1 MPFFSVN
8 KNTNLCCGFAKKKRD
23 FFFRRNE
30 YFFVFCFLR
39 HYLEIQSR
47 QSSIKRG
54 DFGIVN
60 IVQEAPTNFPESE
73 ITLTSEQTS
82 DVHDESRKFSI
93 LSLVLRSINEQTKT
107 NSAVR
112 RAESIPLSERLSKS
126 KSIPDQARALA
137 QALKQ
142 AVVQPIRRSIRRR
155 KTSQNGPQSG
165 QFSVE
170 LSMESTDSTS
180 PIPST
185 PPLPLKPTRQTDES
199 SSASSFEIPSS
210 LSPPAKP
217 PRHFSLYCAEE
228 ILAAAEVNEEQQQQ
242 QQQQDEDEDENEKDL
257 IQETDEL
264 VKKVWNLVESFPS
277 TTKDAIP
284 KELIQFADELAKKI
298 LHQCQS
304 RISHQIDAS
313 HPSQS
318 IVSMHISP
326 VQRTLRPSMI
336 VSHESSRPIVSPIL
350 DIVTSTSTPFVTTSV
365 RVTSP
370 SALRMSSDTTVTILT
385 TKSSR
390 RDSVAS
396 SSTITVTT
404 DRNDSEND
412 DNDSD
417 NQHNNN
423 NDDDDDDDEQTSTIY
438 QSADYYPSSTTSPS
452 YVSAASTFNRSG
464 TATPIERR
472 DSQRTENDDLLD
484 LERLSQGRRR

>member
-8 KNTNLCCGFAKKKRD
+8 KNTNLCCGFAKKKQ
-23 FFFRRNE
+23 
-30 YFFVFCFLR
+30 
-39 HYLEIQSR
+39 IQSR

-93 LSLVLRSINEQTKT
+93 LSLVLRSINKQTKT
-107 NSAVR
+107 NSAVT
-112 RAESIPLSERLSKS
+112 RAESIPISERLSKS

-242 QQQQDEDEDENEKDL
+242 QQQPDEDENEKDL

-464 TATPIERR
+464 TVTPIERR